1 MFTVLPMCGYVGTR
15 FIEMNVLVYVI
26 YPRQRNKMM
35 VLSIWR
41 ALFCQLDLFI
51 SFEVIDLSDRFPIG
65 RDNVHVFLDLGC
77 IRHLPLLREL

>member
-1 MFTVLPMCGYVGTR
+1 
-15 FIEMNVLVYVI
+15 
-26 YPRQRNKMM
+26 M